1 LDAAEHGWEHDQ
13 PSPSNHPAAVKA
25 RRWRER
31 KRQERAGCVF
41 VTVAVS
47 SSQLRA
53 LRQLGLVSGDPD
65 RWRQPPPPTDELTRA
80 VQHLLELAEPL
91 VKVADALQLHVA
103 IGTEGREG
111 ATLVA

>member
-1 LDAAEHGWEHDQ
+1 M
-13 PSPSNHPAAVKA
+13 KA

-31 KRQERAGCVF
+31 KRQERAGYAF

-65 RWRQPPPPTDELTRA
+65 RWHQPRPPTTELTRA
-80 VQHLLELAEPL
+80 VQNLLELAGPL
-91 VKVADALQLHVA
+91 AKVADALQLRLA
-103 IGTEGREG
+103 SGAEGRNG
-111 ATLVA
+111 ATMVACEQRG